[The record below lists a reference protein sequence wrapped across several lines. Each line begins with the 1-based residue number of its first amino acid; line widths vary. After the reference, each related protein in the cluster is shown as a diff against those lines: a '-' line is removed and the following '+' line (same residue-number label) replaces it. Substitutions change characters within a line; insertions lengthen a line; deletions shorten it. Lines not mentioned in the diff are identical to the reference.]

1 MDLELVTIG
10 TELVL
15 GFTIDT
21 NAAELARAL
30 ASVGARVVRR
40 STVAD
45 DGGAIRQAMGE
56 ALART
61 GFVIAT
67 GGLGPTRDDITKR
80 VVAEI
85 FDAPLELD
93 EPSLDALRQR
103 FEAVGRGPMPESNR
117 SQAEIPRGA
126 TILDNKW
133 GTAPGLWLEG
143 TPGVAV
149 LLPGVPREM
158 RMLTEHEVIPRVAER
173 VKRKEGRGV
182 VVRSLTLRTTGIGES
197 ALAERIGKVEEKI
210 APVTLAYLPSVA
222 GVDLRLT
229 AWGLEASQ
237 AAEAL
242 EAAARKVRPSLRE
255 EWYGDDDTDLA
266 AVVLDRLGA
275 RRFRL
280 AVAESCTGGMLGE
293 RITAVPGSSAAFVGG
308 IIAYADDVKRD
319 ELGVAAALLEEHGAV
334 SEPVVLAMAEGVTR
348 RFGVETG
355 IAVTGIAGPD
365 GGTPEKPVGTV
376 WLAAKAGGAVR
387 AVRRR
392 FLNGRYEVR
401 ARSAQAGLDLL
412 KRLLAT
418 A

>member
-242 EAAARKVRPSLRE
+242 EAAARRVRPSLRE

-280 AVAESCTGGMLGE
+280 AVAESCTGGMLAE